1 MGRPCTEAAL
11 QSRTMEHFPPR
22 RRRGQKSLCLRV
34 LTQGGYSIA
43 EQALVRWSCN
53 AQQCVCV
60 RSTSLSLTSSRTS
73 LLLTLWTYPLLVL
86 SFKASPYH
94 LSSSSLKTFFFLF
107 FSLWNW
113 TIFCGADFSQFFH
126 GSPSPVFAWTQ
137 NSKIPIKWMS
147 ASWASGGMM
156 RFQKNA
162 PGDYEVN
169 RKLRAKNAKYCFEI
183 WWC

>member
-94 LSSSSLKTFFFLF
+94 LSSSSLKTFFFF
-107 FSLWNW
+107 FFLYEIEPYFVEQ
-113 TIFCGADFSQFFH
+113 IFHNFSMVPRLPCLPELKIQRFPLNGCQPVWH
-126 GSPSPVFAWTQ
+126 LEAWWGSKKTLLVTM
-137 NSKIPIKWMS
+137 K
-147 ASWASGGMM
+147 
-156 RFQKNA
+156 
-162 PGDYEVN
+162 
-169 RKLRAKNAKYCFEI
+169 
-183 WWC
+183 